1 MARTIAWS
9 KTKIAWATSWA
20 LGARETHTSV
30 DVGFRIADRDKRVAA
45 SVLAGGVAYR
55 FFFWLLALSVLITGV
70 LGLLDGSRIEGALR
84 DQDAGR
90 LLVELVAD
98 ASQNSQT
105 ASWWLIVL
113 GTWLVLW
120 TGYMCA
126 KALTLVHAT
135 VWGVPAPRV
144 GNALVA
150 SLVFT
155 GAALG
160 FVVSMTAVRW
170 LRTESAT
177 LGFLATLALIVIPFA
192 IWMWA
197 SVRLPPRG
205 LNWLQLLPGA
215 ILIALGVQALH
226 LFTTL
231 YLGPRLANSTALYG
245 ALGIATTILFW
256 LYIMARLVI
265 GGATLNASLDEHRSG
280 GRRT

>member
-1 MARTIAWS
+1 MARAIAWS
-9 KTKIAWATSWA
+9 KAKVAWAISWA

-70 LGLLDGSRIEGALR
+70 LGLLDGTRIEGALR
-84 DQDAGR
+84 DQDAGPM
-90 LLVELVAD
+90 LVELVAS
-98 ASQNSQT
+98 AAQNSQT

-113 GTWLVLW
+113 GAWLVLW

-135 VWGVPAPRV
+135 VWGVPAPRI

-160 FVVSMTAVRW
+160 FVAAMGAVRW
-170 LRTESAT
+170 LRTEAATPGFIAT
-177 LGFLATLALIVIPFA
+177 LGLIGVPFA

-205 LNWLQLLPGA
+205 LSWLQLLPGA
-215 ILIALGVQALH
+215 LLIALGVQALH

-231 YLGPRLANSTALYG
+231 YLGPRLTSSTELYG

-256 LYIMARLVI
+256 LYIVARLVI
-265 GGATLNASLDEHRSG
+265 GGATLNASLDERRSG
-280 GRRT
+280 A